1 MSTSP
6 KLPTHLPGLARGPR
20 NIKQITAVPIPGK
33 NEHDRIY
40 YTVCTVCFLPP
51 TALTFPFL
59 FVLIIRVATVA
70 YIYVQ

>member
-1 MSTSP
+1 MMSTSP

-33 NEHDRIY
+33 NERDRNIQY
-40 YTVCTVCFLPP
+40 MHSLFPP
-51 TALTFPFL
+51 ADSTDLSL
-59 FVLIIRVATVA
+59 SILVLIRVA